1 MLMIS
6 SSPAI
11 DPDTSEGEI
20 AHFVA
25 VNPEQA
31 VASRRLH
38 NLVEFLIWSVPQC
51 FGGGM
56 SEDYHDAVRNGGA
69 GNRSAPAGRRC
80 CGIPA
85 GAVGAPALP
94 RPQLRL
100 QVLEDV
106 LQHNRV
112 VALERL
118 FQSAFVYLGEMT
130 GCLDADLLHGCLLAR
145 RRWWYVG

>member
-1 MLMIS
+1 MARETCPAMLMIT

-11 DPDTSEGEI
+11 DPDTSEDEI
-20 AHFVA
+20 AHLVA
-25 VNPEQA
+25 VNPEQS
-31 VASRRLH
+31 VASRRAH

-51 FGGGM
+51 FGDGM
-56 SEDYHDAVRNGGA
+56 IEDYGDAVRNGA

-112 VALERL
+112 VAQNASFSLP
-118 FQSAFVYLGEMT
+118 
-130 GCLDADLLHGCLLAR
+130 LLTLAR
-145 RRWWYVG
+145 W